1 MKQLES
7 ILGGK
12 CSRRYHCHVDHFFAQ
27 KVFREH
33 IIMPPSKLSGNSSAP
48 TSFLASLTNGFRS
61 GLISP
66 APSTTSITP
75 ITPMTPLTTPRTPAQ
90 ALIGRYPYVKKDAS
104 SGNNNSQSRQILP
117 PQPLAN
123 DDREQQLVALQL
135 FAHFLDAAENAIE
148 DISERENDGKR
159 VVGPGIMRLCN
170 DLADGIQHVA
180 EELDREH
187 QHIEKVM
194 SDHDLRL
201 AEEGSGAGESKDA
214 SVSAV
219 VASDE
224 TILVVPS
231 SHEEL
236 LTTISAAH
244 SVLLDMATALRAI
257 TQEEAQELG
266 EVALEVAN
274 MMVWSLRMVYSNMM
288 HIAVSSEQDG
298 YSHKSSGTKQVTWGN
313 GNSDSNLVP
322 LVEILGEEE
331 KKDEHHIPGGT
342 PPRSGRY
349 TPQLPT
355 IPSSP
360 IRPSHSIPERIRV
373 LWPPLLP
380 AVTEA
385 SKHCL
390 GTAKEHP
397 LAATAVGLAC
407 GPAAITTAVIAG
419 PPILIAD
426 WAIQSSYEALSKHT
440 PVVETLEKGAA
451 NALQVAKLSVL
462 CTKLVVKQ
470 GMSVGERQIKRR
482 GGIGKVCEDV
492 VGGAVNM
499 ATHPLDTAGKAW
511 KGLFWMGGALRDT
524 VGCVVDSVNV
534 HVDMHG

>member
-1 MKQLES
+1 
-7 ILGGK
+7 
-12 CSRRYHCHVDHFFAQ
+12 
-27 KVFREH
+27 
-33 IIMPPSKLSGNSSAP
+33 MPPSKLNGSSSAP
-48 TSFLASLTNGFRS
+48 TSFLTSLTNGFRS

-66 APSTTSITP
+66 APSTSSITP

-90 ALIGRYPYVKKDAS
+90 ALIGRYPYVNKKDNN
-104 SGNNNSQSRQILP
+104 NNNSQPRQILP
-117 PQPLAN
+117 PQLPTSD
-123 DDREQQLVALQL
+123 DDREQQLVALHL
-135 FAHFLDAAENAIE
+135 FANFLNAAENAIE

-201 AEEGSGAGESKDA
+201 VEEGSGAAESKDA
-214 SVSAV
+214 SETVL

-224 TILVVPS
+224 TILVLPS

-244 SVLLDMATALRAI
+244 TVLLDMATALRAI

-274 MMVWSLRMVYSNMM
+274 MMIWSLRMVYSNMM

-298 YSHKSSGTKQVTWGN
+298 HSQRASGTKQVTWGN
-313 GNSDSNLVP
+313 GNSNSNLVP

-331 KKDEHHIPGGT
+331 KKDEHYNPGGT
-342 PPRSGRY
+342 PPQNGRY
-349 TPQLPT
+349 APQLPT

-360 IRPSHSIPERIRV
+360 TRVSHSIPERVRV

-385 SKHCL
+385 SKHCVC
-390 GTAKEHP
+390 TAKEHP
-397 LAATAVGLAC
+397 LAATAIGLTC

-419 PPILIAD
+419 PPLLIAD
-426 WAIQSSYEALSKHT
+426 WAIQSSYEALSHHT

-451 NALQVAKLSVL
+451 SALQVARLSVL

-470 GMSVGERQIKRR
+470 GLSVGERQIKRR
-482 GGIGKVCEDV
+482 GGVGKVCEDV
-492 VGGAVNM
+492 VDGAVNM

-511 KGLFWMGGALRDT
+511 EGLFWMGGALRDT

>member
-1 MKQLES
+1 
-7 ILGGK
+7 
-12 CSRRYHCHVDHFFAQ
+12 
-27 KVFREH
+27 
-33 IIMPPSKLSGNSSAP
+33 
-48 TSFLASLTNGFRS
+48 
-61 GLISP
+61 
-66 APSTTSITP
+66 
-75 ITPMTPLTTPRTPAQ
+75 MTPLTTPRTPAQ
-90 ALIGRYPYVKKDAS
+90 ALIGRYPYANKKDPR
-104 SGNNNSQSRQILP
+104 SGNNSQSRQEILSQLP
-117 PQPLAN
+117 ATD
-123 DDREQQLVALQL
+123 DDREQQLVALEL
-135 FAHFLDAAENAIE
+135 FSNFLNAAENAIE
-148 DISERENDGKR
+148 DISERENDGKK

-180 EELDREH
+180 EELEREH
-187 QHIEKVM
+187 QHIEKVT
-194 SDHDLRL
+194 SDHDLSFV
-201 AEEGSGAGESKDA
+201 EEGSGERESKDMSETVA
-214 SVSAV
+214 

-244 SVLLDMATALRAI
+244 TVLLDMATALRAI

-266 EVALEVAN
+266 EVALEVAI

-288 HIAVSSEQDG
+288 YVTVASEQDG
-298 YSHKSSGTKQVTWGN
+298 YSQKAPGTKQVTWGN
-313 GNSDSNLVP
+313 VNSNSNLVP

-331 KKDEHHIPGGT
+331 KKDPGS
-342 PPRSGRY
+342 PPQSGRY
-349 TPQLPT
+349 TQQLPT

-360 IRPSHSIPERIRV
+360 TRISHSIPERVRV

-385 SKHCL
+385 SKHCVS
-390 GTAKEHP
+390 TAKEHP
-397 LAATAVGLAC
+397 LAATAIGLTC

-419 PPILIAD
+419 PPLLIAD
-426 WAIQSSYEALSKHT
+426 LAIQSSYEALSHHT

-451 NALQVAKLSVL
+451 SALQVARLSVL

-470 GMSVGERQIKRR
+470 GLSVGERQIKRR
-482 GGIGKVCEDV
+482 GGVGKVCEDV

-511 KGLFWMGGALRDT
+511 GGLFWMGGALRDS
-524 VGCVVDSVNV
+524 VGYVVDSVNNV